1 MKTATALTLV
11 AIGAIL
17 AFAVNAHMAYLDLH
31 VAGAILILTG
41 AAGAIVPRSS
51 SWLRTRAAPASDA
64 TPAGGRPLRPPGNT
78 AAPDS

>member
-17 AFAVNAHMAYLDLH
+17 AFAVNAHMAYLNLH

-41 AAGAIVPRSS
+41 AAGAIVPRSGMGG
-51 SWLRTRAAPASDA
+51 PA
-64 TPAGGRPLRPPGNT
+64 
-78 AAPDS
+78 